1 MSINIVLIFIVVYI
15 INMFN
20 PSIIICKIKTK
31 EDIRRLGCMDASVY
45 NSFKVM
51 GNFTGILVLLL
62 TIFKVVLSYYVA
74 KFIAIYLGEN
84 IASTMFV
91 STVILGCMIG
101 HCFPSIYKF
110 NGGKGIVEFIT
121 LMSIFSTR
129 YVAVCM
135 VVGLI
140 IIALT
145 RVIAKG
151 TLAGCVLY
159 LILSLIN
166 LTFNSASFK
175 ETTCVKINTLNLPL
189 SIIFLMHSKA
199 LLISSDFSK
208 TVHQS
213 KFLKN

>member
-1 MSINIVLIFIVVYI
+1 MSINIVLIFVIVYI

-20 PSIIICKIKTK
+20 PSIIICKLKTK
-31 EDIRRLGCMDASVY
+31 EDIRRLGNMDASVY

-62 TIFKVVLSYYVA
+62 TIFKVVLSYYIA

-101 HCFPSIYKF
+101 HCFPAIYKF

-129 YVAVCM
+129 YVVVCM

-159 LILSLIN
+159 LILSLI
-166 LTFNSASFK
+166 LGCSYIPA
-175 ETTCVKINTLNLPL
+175 L
-189 SIIFLMHSKA
+189 IIS
-199 LLISSDFSK
+199 LLIVLYK
-208 TVHQS
+208 HRENIQRMINKQENTI
-213 KFLKN
+213 

>member
-1 MSINIVLIFIVVYI
+1 MSINIVLIFVIVYI
-15 INMFN
+15 ITMFN
-20 PSIIICKIKTK
+20 PSIIICKLKTK
-31 EDIRRLGCMDASVY
+31 EDIRRLGNMDASIY

-84 IASTMFV
+84 IASTMFE

-101 HCFPSIYKF
+101 HCFPAIYKF
-110 NGGKGIVEFIT
+110 NGGKGIVEFII

-140 IIALT
+140 VIAIT
-145 RVIAKG
+145 KVVAKG
-151 TLAGCVLY
+151 TLAGCILY
-159 LILSLIN
+159 LILSLI
-166 LTFNSASFK
+166 LGCSYIPA
-175 ETTCVKINTLNLPL
+175 L
-189 SIIFLMHSKA
+189 IIS
-199 LLISSDFSK
+199 LLIVLYKHKDNIQRMINK
-208 TVHQS
+208 QERTI
-213 KFLKN
+213 